1 MFSDAIKKELLNM
14 AIGIIILT
22 ILMLVAFSLLGYLD
36 IAVIYGAL
44 LGSGFAFL
52 NFTLLGLSVQIA
64 ADSKPNKAQGA
75 LGLSYAVRFL
85 LTGIVVYIGIKLPVF
100 NYVAVVIPLVFPR
113 IVILGIH
120 LIRRGKKLERT

>member
-1 MFSDAIKKELLNM
+1 
-14 AIGIIILT
+14 
-22 ILMLVAFSLLGYLD
+22 
-36 IAVIYGAL
+36 
-44 LGSGFAFL
+44 
-52 NFTLLGLSVQIA
+52 LGLSVQIA